1 MRYVDLG
8 QARASV
14 IGLGTWQFGSREW
27 NYGSHYADDTA
38 KRIIERALELGVNL
52 IDTAEMY
59 GFGASERIIGSVLA
73 QVPSGAVIASKIV
86 PFTYSPGYVTSR
98 CTKSRRRLG
107 VEAIDLYQV
116 HFPNPVDRLD
126 RLAGALDALVDRG
139 MVRSVGVSNFSVAAW
154 DRLGGMAKAPIVSNQ
169 VHYSLLER
177 RPEAE
182 HLPYA
187 LANSKVVIA
196 YSPIEQGVLS
206 GKYGRSNRPRDIR
219 RMNRNFAP
227 DSLERMQP
235 LLAALGRIAKAHD
248 ATSAQIALAWVVSH
262 PNVIAIPG
270 ASSVAQLEANA
281 AAADI
286 ELGREEVAELEAAS
300 DLYRDSA
307 GNRALRAMR
316 TRIGI

>member
-8 QARASV
+8 SARASV
-14 IGLGTWQFGSREW
+14 VGLGTWQFGSREW
-27 NYGSHYADDTA
+27 NYGAHYAGDTA

-59 GFGASERIIGSVLA
+59 GFGASERIIGSVLS
-73 QVPSGAVIASKIV
+73 QVPSGAVIATKLV
-86 PFTYSPGYVTSR
+86 PLSYSPAYAASR
-98 CTKSRRRLG
+98 CAKSRERLG

-116 HFPNPVDRLD
+116 HFPNPADRLE
-126 RLAGALDALVDRG
+126 RLAPALDGLVERG
-139 MVRSVGVSNFSVAAW
+139 MTRSVGVSNFSVASW
-154 DRLGGMAKAPIVSNQ
+154 DRLDRLTKAPIVSNQ
-169 VHYSLLER
+169 VHYSLVER

-219 RMNRNFAP
+219 RMNRHFAP
-227 DSLERMQP
+227 DALERMQP
-235 LLAALGRIAKAHD
+235 LLASLDRVAKAHD

-262 PNVIAIPG
+262 PNVVAIPG
-270 ASSVAQLEANA
+270 ASSVAQLESNA
-281 AAADI
+281 ASADI
-286 ELGREEVAELEAAS
+286 ELSREELAELEAAS
-300 DLYRDSA
+300 DLYRESA
-307 GNRALRAMR
+307 GNRALRALR

>member
-27 NYGSHYADDTA
+27 NYGSHYAADTA

-59 GFGASERIIGSVLA
+59 GFGASERIIGSVLT
-73 QVPSGAVIASKIV
+73 QVPSGAVIATKFV
-86 PFTYSPGYVTSR
+86 PFVYSAEYAASR
-98 CTKSRRRLG
+98 CSKSRQRLG
-107 VEAIDLYQV
+107 VEVIDLYQV
-116 HFPNPVDRLD
+116 HFPNPLD
-126 RLAGALDALVDRG
+126 RLSRLAVALDGLVDRG
-139 MVRSVGVSNFSVAAW
+139 MVKSVGVSNFSVAAW
-154 DRLGGMAKAPIVSNQ
+154 DRLGRLSRSPIVSNQ

-177 RPEAE
+177 GPEAE

-206 GKYGRSNRPRDIR
+206 GKYGRANRPRDIR
-219 RMNRNFAP
+219 RMNRHFAP
-227 DSLERMQP
+227 DALERMQP
-235 LLAALGRIAKAHD
+235 LLAALARVARAHD

-286 ELGREEVAELEAAS
+286 ELGREELAELEAAS

-307 GNRALRAMR
+307 GNRALRAVR